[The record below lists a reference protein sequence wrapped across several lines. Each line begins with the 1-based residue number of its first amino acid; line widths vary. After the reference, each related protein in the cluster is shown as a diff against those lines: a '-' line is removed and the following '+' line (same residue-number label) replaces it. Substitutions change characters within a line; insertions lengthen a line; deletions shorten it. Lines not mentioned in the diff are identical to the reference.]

1 MFSWKTFH
9 SRRADKLPRGVPRG
23 GFWQEPLTSA
33 AAAGGRPF
41 HQSRRMKWFLTF
53 CLCGLPLAAPT
64 QTYQEKAVAA
74 VLMGE
79 AWSEGAKGMA
89 AVAEVIH
96 QRAMEKG
103 RTPLQVVAAYRG
115 RIHAFSCINGTSLDR
130 LIRKFSREP
139 DYQQALRLAETVC
152 QFPDRL
158 PGVAM
163 SANHYTRVTE
173 RPVWAKGKRPV
184 AVIGRHAFYRLKH
197 Y

>member
-1 MFSWKTFH
+1 MFSCETLH

-23 GFWQEPLTSA
+23 GFWQKALNSDV
-33 AAAGGRPF
+33 AGSRPF
-41 HQSRRMKWFLTF
+41 HQSRRTKWFLTF
-53 CLCGLPLAAPT
+53 CLCGLPLAALP
-64 QTYQEKAVAA
+64 QTYQEKAIAA

-103 RTPLQVVAAYRG
+103 RTPLQIVAAHRG
-115 RIHAFSCINGTSLDR
+115 RIHAFSCVNGTSLDR

-139 DYQQALRLAETVC
+139 DFQEALQLAETVC

-163 SANHYTRVTE
+163 SANHYTRATE
-173 RPVWAKGKRPV
+173 RPVWAKGKQPV